1 MAEHVFLADL
11 PLHALGALSGDDRER
26 LEKHLAAGCEL
37 CEAELASLNE
47 AASLLAYA
55 TPPRPLPPG
64 LRERVLADL
73 DHPSAVAAPP
83 ARLAR
88 PEPGAGYTMAW
99 GLGLAATLCL
109 AAGLGALWWAARQDM
124 AIMRSDQVRL
134 ETQLKEQE
142 RDLAW
147 LKDPRVQVALLK
159 GLESASTAHASLLWH
174 PETKQGILYVN
185 GLPPLPLEKSYELW
199 AFVDGR
205 PVPAGTFDAHPGG
218 ATVFAISRQES
229 LGEKPTKFAV
239 SIEPKGGVPAPTG
252 SVVLLGDAL

>member
-1 MAEHVFLADL
+1 MNDDAGLMAEHV
-11 PLHALGALSGDDRER
+11 PPE
-26 LEKHLAAGCEL
+26 LEK
-37 CEAELASLNE
+37 
-47 AASLLAYA
+47 
-55 TPPRPLPPG
+55 
-64 LRERVLADL
+64 RVLADL
-73 DHPSAVAAPP
+73 DQPLPVDPP
-83 ARLAR
+83 RTPQVR

-99 GLGLAATLCL
+99 GLGLAAALCL

-124 AIMRSDQVRL
+124 AILKSDQARL
-134 ETQLKEQE
+134 EAQLKEQE

-159 GLESASTAHASLLWH
+159 GQATASTAHASLLWH

-205 PVPAGTFDAHPGG
+205 PFPAGTFDAHPGG
-218 ATVFAISRQES
+218 VTVFAISRQES

-252 SVVLLGDAL
+252 SVVLMGDAL